1 MVVEQVQLNPIDQVL
16 PSLNCL
22 LIDQRKSLSQ
32 GQVAQAQEITSVAN
46 PQIPWELE
54 AVKTSV
60 Q

>member
-1 MVVEQVQLNPIDQVL
+1 MVVEQVQLDLIGQVL

-22 LIDQRKSLSQ
+22 LIDQRKSLNQ
-32 GQVAQAQEITSVAN
+32 GQVAQAQEIMSIAN